1 MNIRKL
7 LDWRKLLIYS
17 HRWLGIAIT
26 VMFLVWTLS
35 GVVLMYYG
43 HPQITTGERLL
54 RLEPINF
61 STATVTPAEAAA
73 KAGIKPYRVRLSM
86 YDGRPVYRMTRVSIG
101 NWSAVYADTG
111 EVLPRMGREQALQWM
126 KQFAPEYAST
136 MTYDAYLESPDEF
149 TRIPTLAG
157 YVPLHRIAMNDP
169 AGTEYYISAT
179 SNDIVQKTDRR
190 GRILAISGYILHNL
204 FFFRQR
210 TWWTPFLDFIAWTAM
225 LMVVTGIVV
234 GIWRVAPKRA
244 GGRGLLKSSQKP
256 ATASV
261 VRWMGLEPRFR
272 HKGVQSYTPYSGWMK
287 WHHYAGLIFGLFSIS
302 WILSGMI
309 PISTF
314 PIPGWTEVSKRVE
327 SNGEGFIMGNPTV
340 SPRSTMTKDMARAI
354 TGGTLNLQRLQVEN
368 VRDAIGKIREKFAP
382 KELELIQFRGEPYFV
397 AYQPPTTKEEA
408 EHWTTNNAI
417 NSVNLPQDNPHLF
430 ISIRHPENGVMP
442 SFSREVMEQ
451 ASREAMPNVPV
462 IDSEWLTDYDNY
474 YHQTTTSFELGRH
487 KPAYVLPVL
496 RVRYD
501 DEDKTWLYFTPS
513 LGQMVKFDKLDRANR
528 WVYYGLHVMDWP
540 GLFNR
545 RPLWDIVTIALLAGL
560 AAISI
565 TTLLPAL
572 RRLKRHAVH
581 GWKWAFQPKK
591 VQTNPSPGWAMSD
604 SVAHSGRPSNP
615 K

>member
-43 HPQITTGERLL
+43 HPQITAGERLL

-86 YDGRPVYRMTRVSIG
+86 YNGRPVYRMTRVSIG

-111 EVLPRMGREQALQWM
+111 EVLPRMSREQALQWM

-136 MTYDAYLESPDEF
+136 MTYDAYLESPDEY

-169 AGTEYYISAT
+169 AGTEYYLSEK
-179 SNDIVQKTDRR
+179 SNDIIQKTDRSS
-190 GRILAISGYILHNL
+190 RILAISGYVLHNL

-210 TWWTPFLDFIAWTAM
+210 TWWTPLLDFIAWTAM
-225 LMVVTGIVV
+225 LMVVTGIAV
-234 GIWRVAPKRA
+234 GIWRVA
-244 GGRGLLKSSQKP
+244 LK
-256 ATASV
+256 
-261 VRWMGLEPRFR
+261 PRFR
-272 HKGVQSYTPYSGWMK
+272 HKGVPSYTPYSSWMK

-302 WILSGMI
+302 WTLSGMI

-314 PIPGWTEVSKRVE
+314 PIPGWTDVSKRVE
-327 SNGEGFIMGNPTV
+327 SNGEGFIMGNPTI
-340 SPRSTMTKDMARAI
+340 SPRSTMTKEMARAI
-354 TGGTLNLQRLQVEN
+354 TGGSLNLQPLQVES
-368 VRDAIGKIREKFAP
+368 VRNAIGKIQEQFAP
-382 KELELIQFRGEPYFV
+382 KEVELIQFRGEPYFL
-397 AYQPPTTKEEA
+397 AYQPPTNKDQA
-408 EHWTTNNAI
+408 GHWTTNNAI
-417 NSVNLPQDNPHLF
+417 NAVNLPQDNPHLF
-430 ISIRHPENGVMP
+430 VSIRHPESGLIT

-462 IDSEWLTDYDNY
+462 IDSQWLADYDNY

-501 DEDKTWLYFTPS
+501 DENQTWLYFTPS
-513 LGQMVKFDKLDRANR
+513 LGQMVKFDRLDRANR

-565 TTLLPAL
+565 TTLLPAF
-572 RRLKRHAVH
+572 RRLKRHAMH
-581 GWKWAFQPKK
+581 AWRWAFAPKK
-591 VQTNPSPGWAMSD
+591 MPAAPSPGWAVSD
-604 SVAHSGRPSNP
+604 RKGTAGD
-615 K
+615 

>member
-54 RLEPINF
+54 RLEPIDF

-73 KAGIKPYRVRLSM
+73 KAGIKPYRVRMSM
-86 YDGRPVYRMTRVSIG
+86 YNGRPVYHMTRVSIG
-101 NWSAVYADTG
+101 NWTAVYADTG
-111 EVLPRMGREQALQWM
+111 EVLPRLGREQALKWM

-136 MTYDAYLESPDEF
+136 MTYDAYLESPDEY

-169 AGTEYYISAT
+169 AGTEYYISEK
-179 SNDIVQKTDRR
+179 SNDIVQKTDRK
-190 GRILAISGYILHNL
+190 GRILAISGYVLHNL

-210 TWWTPFLDFIAWTAM
+210 TWWTPLLDFIAWIAM
-225 LMVVTGIVV
+225 LMVATGIVV
-234 GIWRVAPKRA
+234 GIWRVA
-244 GGRGLLKSSQKP
+244 LK
-256 ATASV
+256 
-261 VRWMGLEPRFR
+261 PRFR
-272 HKGVQSYTPYSGWMK
+272 HKGVLSYTPYSGWMK

-327 SNGEGFIMGNPTV
+327 SNGEGFIMGTPTI

-354 TGGTLNLQRLQVEN
+354 TGGPLNLQPLRVER
-368 VRDAIGKIREKFAP
+368 VRNAIGQIRERFAP
-382 KELELIQFRGEPYFV
+382 KELELIQFRGEPYFL
-397 AYQPPTTKEEA
+397 AYQPPTSELEA

-430 ISIRHPENGVMP
+430 VSISHPQAQTSTGVMT
-442 SFSREVMEQ
+442 SFTREAMEQ

-462 IDSEWLTDYDNY
+462 IDSQWLTDYDNY

-496 RVRYD
+496 RVRYN
-501 DEDKTWLYFTPS
+501 DENQTWLYFTPS
-513 LGQMVKFDKLDRANR
+513 LGQMVKFDKRDRANR

-545 RPLWDIVTIALLAGL
+545 RPLWDIVTIALLSGL

-572 RRLKRHAVH
+572 RRLKRHAAH
-581 GWKWAFQPKK
+581 GWKWAFAPKK
-591 VQTNPSPGWAMSD
+591 VRTTPMPGWAASD
-604 SVAHSGRPSNP
+604 SDRIAGD
-615 K
+615 

>member
-17 HRWLGIAIT
+17 HRWLGIGIT

-54 RLEPINF
+54 RLEPIDF

-86 YDGRPVYRMTRVSIG
+86 YDGRPVYRLTRNSIG

-111 EVLPRMGREQALQWM
+111 EVLPGMGREQALKWM

-169 AGTEYYISAT
+169 AGTEYYVSEK
-179 SNDIVQKTDRR
+179 SSDIVQKTDRR
-190 GRILAISGYILHNL
+190 GRILAISGYVLHNL

-210 TWWTPFLDFIAWTAM
+210 TWWTPLLAFIAWTAM
-225 LMVVTGIVV
+225 LMVATGIVV
-234 GIWRVAPKRA
+234 GIWRVA
-244 GGRGLLKSSQKP
+244 LK
-256 ATASV
+256 
-261 VRWMGLEPRFR
+261 PRFR
-272 HKGVQSYTPYSGWMK
+272 HKGVLSYTPYSGWMK
-287 WHHYAGLIFGLFSIS
+287 WHHYAGLIFGLFSVS

-327 SNGEGFIMGNPTV
+327 SNGDGFIMGNPVV

-354 TGGTLNLQRLQVEN
+354 TGGPLNLQPLQMER
-368 VRDAIGKIREKFAP
+368 VRNAIGSVREKFAP
-382 KELELIQFRGEPYFV
+382 KEVELIQFRGEPYFL
-397 AYQPPTTKEEA
+397 AYQPPTTQVGA

-417 NSVNLPQDNPHLF
+417 NAVNLPQDNPHVF
-430 ISIRHPENGVMP
+430 VSISHPENGVMT
-442 SFSREVMEQ
+442 SFGRDVMER

-462 IDSEWLTDYDNY
+462 IDSQWLTDYDNY

-496 RVRYD
+496 RVRYQ
-501 DEDKTWLYFTPS
+501 DENETWLYFTPS
-513 LGQMVKFDKLDRANR
+513 LAQMVKFDKRDRTNR

-545 RPLWDIVTIALLAGL
+545 RPLWDVVTIALLAGL

-565 TTLLPAL
+565 TTLLPAF

-581 GWKWAFQPKK
+581 GWKWAFPPKK
-591 VQTNPSPGWAMSD
+591 VRTIPSPELAMSD
-604 SVAHSGRPSNP
+604 SDRIAGD
-615 K
+615 

>member
-17 HRWLGIAIT
+17 HRWLGIGIT

-43 HPQITTGERLL
+43 HPQITAGERLL
-54 RLEPINF
+54 RLQPIDF
-61 STATVTPAEAAA
+61 STATITPAEAAA

-111 EVLPRMGREQALQWM
+111 EVLPRMGREQAMKWM
-126 KQFAPEYAST
+126 QQFAPEYAST
-136 MTYDAYLESPDEF
+136 MTYDAYLESPDEY

-157 YVPLHRIAMNDP
+157 YVPLHRIAMNDS
-169 AGTEYYISAT
+169 AGTEYYISEK

-190 GRILAISGYILHNL
+190 SRILAISGYVLHNL

-234 GIWRVAPKRA
+234 GIWRVA
-244 GGRGLLKSSQKP
+244 LK
-256 ATASV
+256 
-261 VRWMGLEPRFR
+261 PRFR
-272 HKGVQSYTPYSGWMK
+272 HKGVPSYTPYSSWMK

-302 WILSGMI
+302 WVLSGMI

-314 PIPGWTEVSKRVE
+314 PIPGWTDVSKRVE
-327 SNGEGFIMGNPTV
+327 SNGEGFIMGNPTI

-354 TGGTLNLQRLQVEN
+354 TGGPLNLPRLQMEDIRN
-368 VRDAIGKIREKFAP
+368 AIGKIQEKFAP
-382 KELELIQFRGEPYFV
+382 KEVELIQFRGEPYFL
-397 AYQPPTTKEEA
+397 AYQPPTTQVEA
-408 EHWTTNNAI
+408 AHWTTNNAI
-417 NSVNLPQDNPHLF
+417 NAVNLPQDNPHLF
-430 ISIRHPENGVMP
+430 VSITHPQAQISAGVMT
-442 SFSREVMEQ
+442 SFPKEVMEQ
-451 ASREAMPNVPV
+451 ASREAMPGVPV
-462 IDSEWLTDYDNY
+462 IDSRWLTDYDNY

-501 DEDKTWLYFTPS
+501 DQNQTWLYFTPS
-513 LGQMVKFDKLDRANR
+513 LGQMVKFDKRDRANR
-528 WVYYGLHVMDWP
+528 WVYYGLHVMDFP

-545 RPLWDIVTIALLAGL
+545 RPLWDFVTIALLAGL

-565 TTLLPAL
+565 TTLLPAF

-581 GWKWAFQPKK
+581 GWKWAFAPKK
-591 VQTNPSPGWAMSD
+591 VRTTPSPEWSSD
-604 SVAHSGRPSNP
+604 RIPGD
-615 K
+615 

>member
-17 HRWLGIAIT
+17 HRWLGIGIT
-26 VMFLVWTLS
+26 VMFLIWTLS

-54 RLEPINF
+54 RLKPINF
-61 STATVTPAEAAA
+61 STATVTPAEAAS

-86 YDGRPVYRMTRVSIG
+86 LDGRPVYRFTRVSIG

-111 EVLPRMGREQALQWM
+111 EVLPRMDREQALKWM

-136 MTYDAYLESPDEF
+136 MTYEAYLESPDEF

-169 AGTEYYISAT
+169 AGTEYYISEK
-179 SNDIVQKTDRR
+179 SSDIVQKTDRR
-190 GRILAISGYILHNL
+190 GRILAISGYVLHNL

-210 TWWTPFLDFIAWTAM
+210 TWWTPLLDFISWTAM
-225 LMVVTGIVV
+225 LMVVTGIAV
-234 GIWRVAPKRA
+234 GIWRVA
-244 GGRGLLKSSQKP
+244 LK
-256 ATASV
+256 
-261 VRWMGLEPRFR
+261 PRFR
-272 HKGVQSYTPYSGWMK
+272 HKGVPSCTPYSGWMK
-287 WHHYAGLIFGLFSIS
+287 WHHYAGLVFGLFSIS

-340 SPRSTMTKDMARAI
+340 SPRSTMTKEMARAI
-354 TGGTLNLQRLQVEN
+354 TGGPLNLQSLQIEKVK
-368 VRDAIGKIREKFAP
+368 DAVGKIQERFAP
-382 KELELIQFRGEPYFV
+382 KEVELIQFRGEPYFI
-397 AYQPPTTKEEA
+397 AYQPPTTTEEA
-408 EHWTTNNAI
+408 GHWTTNNAI

-430 ISIRHPENGVMP
+430 VAIKYPEKGVMM
-442 SFSREVMEQ
+442 SFSKEVMEQ

-462 IDSEWLTDYDNY
+462 IDREWLTDYDDY

-501 DEDKTWLYFTPS
+501 DKDQTWLYFTPS
-513 LGQMVKFDKLDRANR
+513 LAQMVKFDKRDRANR

-565 TTLLPAL
+565 TTLLPAF

-581 GWKWAFQPKK
+581 GWKWACPPKK
-591 VQTNPSPGWAMSD
+591 VRTASTPEWA
-604 SVAHSGRPSNP
+604 VADRDRIVGD
-615 K
+615 

>member
-17 HRWLGIAIT
+17 HRWLGIGIT

-43 HPQITTGERLL
+43 HPQITAGERLL
-54 RLEPINF
+54 RLDPIDF
-61 STATVTPAEAAA
+61 STASVTPAEAAA
-73 KAGIKPYRVRLSM
+73 NSGIKPYRVRLSM
-86 YDGRPVYRMTRVSIG
+86 YDGRPVYRLTRNSIG

-111 EVLPRMGREQALQWM
+111 EILPRMGREQALKWM
-126 KQFAPEYAST
+126 KQFAPEFAST
-136 MTYDAYLESPDEF
+136 MTYDAYLPGPDEY

-157 YVPLHRIAMNDP
+157 FAPLHRIAMNDP
-169 AGTEYYISAT
+169 AGTEYYISEK
-179 SNDIVQKTDRR
+179 SSDIIQKTTRK

-210 TWWTPFLDFIAWTAM
+210 TWWTPMLDFIAWTAM
-225 LMVVTGIVV
+225 LMAATGIVL
-234 GIWRVAPKRA
+234 GIWRVA
-244 GGRGLLKSSQKP
+244 LK
-256 ATASV
+256 
-261 VRWMGLEPRFR
+261 PRFR
-272 HKGVQSYTPYSGWMK
+272 HKGVLSYTPYSSWMK

-302 WILSGMI
+302 WVLSGMI

-314 PIPGWTEVSKRVE
+314 PIAGWTDVSKRVE
-327 SNGEGFIMGNPTV
+327 SNGEGFIMGNPV
-340 SPRSTMTKDMARAI
+340 ISPRSTMTQDMARAI
-354 TGGTLNLQRLQVEN
+354 TGGPLNLQPIEVRSIQVAVE
-368 VRDAIGKIREKFAP
+368 KIQEKFAP
-382 KELELIQFRGEPYFV
+382 KEMELIQFRGEPYFV
-397 AYQPPTTKEEA
+397 AYQPPTSPVEA
-408 EHWTTNNAI
+408 EHWNTNNAI
-417 NSVNLPQDNPHLF
+417 NAVNLPQDNPHVF
-430 ISIRHPENGVMP
+430 VSIRHPDKGVVT

-462 IDSEWLTDYDNY
+462 IASEWLTEYDNY

-496 RVRYD
+496 RVRYN
-501 DEDKTWLYFTPS
+501 DEDQTWLYFTPS
-513 LGQMVKFDKLDRANR
+513 LAQMVKFDKRDRANR
-528 WVYYGLHVMDWP
+528 WVYYGLHAMDWP

-565 TTLLPAL
+565 TTLLPAF

-581 GWKWAFQPKK
+581 GWKWAFPTKK
-591 VQTNPSPGWAMSD
+591 VRATPSAGLA
-604 SVAHSGRPSNP
+604 VSNRDRIAGD
-615 K
+615 